1 MQKPNIYKHFRIVA
15 SVLVCSLAITVGG
28 SVQAQTNAGAITNM
42 VVSVDP
48 TNGDSYYVFSLN
60 SGGTAEVIAFADD
73 VIRVRFSYNG
83 FWAKEEPMIAA
94 TLGTWPTEPNT
105 ITDQGTNYLLQTGLL
120 NVLINKNPFRVDFY
134 DRLGGYALVQDDPT
148 NAIQYNTSYNISTD
162 ASGIPYTL
170 PSGFKLKCTKQMP
183 ANQAYFG
190 FGEYPGPS
198 NRRGANIMCW
208 NYQSYHWG
216 TGAPYQNPMYMMMPF
231 FYGVQPANGS
241 VPSFVYGIFFD
252 NPCRETFRMG
262 TQIPTGYSFEAADG
276 QMDYYFFGGGTNH
289 TMKAV
294 INSYTELTG
303 RPQILPKWALGHQ
316 LSRFAYDDQTW
327 VEYIANTATASNIPL
342 DAIYI
347 DIDYLDSTG
356 QNNIYSDQLHQLTM
370 DTNNYPNPPS
380 MVSSCAVYGVK
391 LIPLIEPWLEPND
404 PYYGIEYGDLD
415 FIKDNNGN
423 QITTNIYVGNVSWFD
438 YTSQPTLNR
447 WQGDETNWF
456 HTVAWGG
463 IWNDLTE
470 PEDNGQIPY
479 NALLWLNGAYGS
491 GTGGSADTRREWS
504 NERNYFGLRSQKSS
518 YTALLEAFP
527 NRRPFVLSRSGTTG
541 SQQYAAGWSGDT
553 ETGWNPNYLQ
563 ACIRLGANV
572 MISGQSHFGH
582 DLGGF
587 SGSTDG
593 ETITRWYEAGSVWPF
608 YRSHSQ
614 NGDNLWS
621 DGNQGR
627 EPWRFT
633 PWQNWSYANNNNQG
647 ANGTNYCALMQKN
660 IQFRYQLM
668 PYLYTLMYNDTVNG
682 NPINTPV
689 VYNYYG
695 DNNTLSLNEYDFL
708 VGDFLLAAP
717 VYTQGATTRTVYL
730 PWPDDWYYYPTGT
743 KYGGGQTVTV
753 NAPLGTLPLF
763 VRGGA
768 IIPMGP
774 SMQYANQFQPSYI
787 DLNCWPDS
795 NSTDANSSFTLYED
809 AGEGW
814 DFTNG
819 VYAMTAFTSSQTT
832 SNWVLTI
839 GARQGSYNP
848 YSAGTR
854 TFHVYANNPLA
865 VQNVL
870 LNGTQI
876 GQVSGTNSPAPGWL
890 VNTNGQLVVL
900 VSETGSQQTVQV
912 NWNNSDPYSSMT
924 VAGTFNGWN
933 QAANNMEYLGG
944 RTWQYDASF
953 SSVSNIQF
961 KFAANGSWTTNWGG
975 SGAAQTAPF
984 SGVGILNA
992 STNIVVSGTLNGLYQ
1007 FTFNDETLDYSLEPL
1022 LASAY
1027 GSMNLP
1033 GTFNGWN
1040 PATNN
1045 MQLVANDTWQC
1056 IVGFGNVTNIQFKF
1070 AANGNWTSNWGENG
1084 GTQSQFGIPQS
1095 GAGVSN
1101 GSTNIL
1107 INAVL
1112 NGEYQFTFNDV
1123 SLAYSVQLF
1132 TGDSVGDG
1140 IPDWWRA
1147 QYFSN
1152 GTNTYFGNTTNSQSC
1167 ATCDPDGD
1175 GMNNLQEYL
1184 SGTVPTNS
1192 ASFLHIT
1199 SVTPQG
1205 TNMVVT
1211 WYTAGGHTNVV
1222 QAASGLPNGS
1232 YSNNF
1237 VDVSPYIIIQGSG
1250 DTTTNY
1256 TDLGAATNSP
1266 SRYYRVRL
1274 QQ

>member
-1 MQKPNIYKHFRIVA
+1 MTLQKLRMRRVGFCWA
-15 SVLVCSLAITVGG
+15 VLLLPMLFTPSGFLQAAPTSAG
-28 SVQAQTNAGAITNM
+28 SITN
-42 VVSVDP
+42 VTFATDP
-48 TNGDSYYVFSLN
+48 TNGDSYAIFWLS
-60 SGGTAEVIAFADD
+60 SGGVASVSAFADD

-94 TLGTWPTEPNT
+94 TLGMWPTLANT
-105 ITDQGTNYLLQTGLL
+105 FTDQGTNYLLQTGLL

-134 DRLGGYALVQDDPT
+134 DRLGGYALLQDDPT
-148 NAIQYNTSYNISTD
+148 NAVQYDTSYSISND
-162 ASGIPYTL
+162 ASGIPYSL
-170 PSGFKLKCTKQMP
+170 PSGYRLKCTKQMP
-183 ANQAYFG
+183 SNQAYFG

-198 NRRGANIMCW
+198 NRQGENIMCW

-216 TGAPYQNPMYMMMPF
+216 TGSPYQNPMYMNMPF
-231 FYGVQPANGS
+231 FYGVQPASGS
-241 VPSFVYGIFFD
+241 VPAFTYGIFFD
-252 NPCRETFRMG
+252 NPCRATFRMG
-262 TQIPTGYSFEAADG
+262 TQFPTGYSFEAADG
-276 QMDYYFFGGGTNH
+276 QMDYYFFGGSTNH
-289 TMKAV
+289 TMKSV
-294 INSYTELTG
+294 IGNYTELTG
-303 RPQILPKWALGHQ
+303 RAMMLPKWAMGHH
-316 LSRFAYDDQTW
+316 LSRFAYDNQSW
-327 VEYIANTATASNIPL
+327 VEYIASTATASNIPL

-347 DIDYLDSTG
+347 DIDYMDATG
-356 QNNIYSDQLHQLTM
+356 ENNIDSDELDQLTM
-370 DTNNYPNPPS
+370 DAANYPNPAS
-380 MVSSCAVYGVK
+380 MVSSCQVYGVK

-404 PYYGIEYGDLD
+404 PLEPTEYADLD
-415 FIKDNNGN
+415 FIKANNGN
-423 QITTNIYVGNVSWFD
+423 QYEGNIYVGDVYWFD

-456 HTVAWGG
+456 HSVAWGG

-470 PEDNGQIPY
+470 PEDNGEIPLDG
-479 NALLWLNGAYGS
+479 LLWLNGAYGTS
-491 GTGGSADTRREWS
+491 TTDTRRQWS
-504 NERNYFGLRSQKSS
+504 NERNYFGLRSQMSS
-518 YTALLEAFP
+518 YNALLEAFP

-541 SQQYAAGWSGDT
+541 SQRYAAGWSGDT
-553 ETGWNPNYLQ
+553 QAGYSPNYAP
-563 ACIRLGANV
+563 ACIRLSVNT
-572 MISGQSHFGH
+572 MISGQSYFGN

-587 SGSTDG
+587 STNVDG
-593 ETITRWYEAGSVWPF
+593 EALTRWYEWGALLPL
-608 YRSHSQ
+608 YRSHSS
-614 NGDNLWS
+614 NPDNLWA

-627 EPWRFT
+627 EPWRFN
-633 PWQNWSYANNNNQG
+633 PSQNWSLANNNNQG
-647 ANGTNYCALMQKN
+647 ADGTNYYALMQKN
-660 IQFRYQLM
+660 IQFRYELM

-682 NPINTPV
+682 TPIDTPV
-689 VYNYYG
+689 VFNYYG

-708 VGDFLLAAP
+708 CGDFLLAAP
-717 VYTQGATTRTVYL
+717 IYTEGATTRTVYL

-774 SMQYANQFQPSYI
+774 SMQYANQFQPSYL

-819 VYAMTAFTSSQTT
+819 VYAMTTFTSSQTV
-832 SNWVLTI
+832 SNWLFTI
-839 GARQGSYNP
+839 GARQGTYNP

-854 TFHVYANNPLA
+854 TLHIYANNPLA
-865 VQNVL
+865 VQDVL
-870 LNGTQI
+870 LDGTAI

-890 VNTNGQLVVL
+890 VNGNGQLVVL
-900 VSETGSQQTVQV
+900 VSETGSPQTVEV
-912 NWNNSDPYSSMT
+912 DWNNSDPYSSMT

-933 QAANNMEYLGG
+933 QAANNMEYIGG

-953 SSVSNIQF
+953 SNVSNIQF

-975 SGAAQTAPF
+975 SGVPQTVPL
-984 SGVGILNA
+984 SGVATLNA
-992 STNIVVSGTLNGLYQ
+992 STNIVVNGTLNGLYE
-1007 FTFNDETLDYSLEPL
+1007 FTFNDETLDYSVQPL

-1027 GSMNLP
+1027 GSMYVP

-1040 PATNN
+1040 PATNS
-1045 MQLVANDTWQC
+1045 MQLVANDTWQ
-1056 IVGFGNVTNIQFKF
+1056 IIIGFSNVTNIQFKF
-1070 AANGNWTSNWGENG
+1070 AANGNWISNWGENN
-1084 GTQSQFGIPQS
+1084 GTQSQFAVPLS
-1095 GAGVSN
+1095 GTGKSN

-1107 INAVL
+1107 INGAL

-1132 TGDSVGDG
+1132 NGDSVCDG

-1147 QYFSN
+1147 QYFSG
-1152 GTNTYFGNTTNSQSC
+1152 GTSNYFGNTTNSQSC

-1184 SGTVPTNS
+1184 AGTVPTNS

-1199 SVTPQG
+1199 SVTPQ
-1205 TNMVVT
+1205 TNNDVVVT
-1211 WYTAGGHTNVV
+1211 WQTAGGHTNVL
-1222 QAASGLPNGS
+1222 QAATGNPDGS

-1237 VDVSPYIIIQGSG
+1237 VDISPYIIVQGSG
-1250 DTTTNY
+1250 DTTTNHP
-1256 TDLGAATNSP
+1256 DSGAVTNYAA
-1266 SRYYRVRL
+1266 RYYRVRL